1 MKTINFIFR
10 VHQRSNL
17 KRYRFFDIG
26 NDHYYY
32 DDYADETAVRQN
44 TDQCYLEA
52 NRTLLEMIK
61 GSNGKFKVSFA
72 ISGLALEQFE
82 RYAPEVIDSFQELA
96 KTGCVEFLATPN
108 AHSLA
113 SVYDNDEFAIQTKL
127 QTNKIKQLF
136 GKTPTVFANTAL
148 IYSDEIGETIAKM
161 GYKTI
166 MVEGAKHIMGW
177 KSPHYVYSHAYNGKV
192 KLLVRDNKLSDD
204 INYRFSQ
211 WNWNEYPLT
220 AEKFIGWINASPAE
234 EEVFNVFLGYEAL
247 GVLNH
252 RDSGIFEFFKAL
264 PYHAM
269 ANGVAFSTPAE
280 VAAKAK
286 PVGDISVMHPM
297 SWADEEKDLSAWC
310 GNELQNE
317 ALNKLY
323 GIAQRVHLCNDLLI
337 KIDWQRLQDTSHF
350 FFMTTKHYSNGVIM
364 AEPISYE
371 SPYDAFMNY
380 MNVLSDFIDRV
391 NAQYPSSIE
400 NEELNALLKTISNQ
414 EKEIASLEAKL
425 EKAAKPKTAPKQAEP
440 AKTVKK
446 AAAKKPAKK

>member
-44 TDQCYLEA
+44 TDQCYLQA

-61 GSNGKFKVSFA
+61 GSNGKFRVSFA

-148 IYSDEIGETIAKM
+148 IYSDEIGENIAKM

-166 MVEGAKHIMGW
+166 MIEGAKHIMGW
-177 KSPHYVYSHAYNGKV
+177 KSSHYVYSHANNSKV

-234 EEVFNVFLGYEAL
+234 EEVFNIFLGYEAL

-269 ANGVAFSTPAE
+269 ANGVAFATPSE
-280 VAAKAK
+280 VATKAK
-286 PVGDISVMHPM
+286 PVGTISVMHPM

-350 FFMTTKHYSNGVIM
+350 FFMTTKHYSNGMIM

-371 SPYDAFMNY
+371 SPYEAFMNY

-414 EKEIASLEAKL
+414 EKEIASLESKL
-425 EKAAKPKTAPKQAEP
+425 EKCEK
-440 AKTVKK
+440 AKTK
-446 AAAKKPAKK
+446 AKKK

>member
-44 TDQCYLEA
+44 TDLCYLEA

-61 GSNGKFKVSFA
+61 SSNGKFKVSFA

-96 KTGCVEFLATPN
+96 KTGSVEFLATPN

-113 SVYDNDEFAIQTKL
+113 SVYDADEFAIQTKL

-136 GKTPTVFANTAL
+136 GKAPTTFANTAL
-148 IYSDEIGETIAKM
+148 IYSDEIGDEIAKQ

-166 MVEGAKHIMGW
+166 MIEGAKHIMGW
-177 KSPHYVYSHAYNGKV
+177 KSPHYVYGHAYNNRV

-220 AEKFIGWINASPAE
+220 AEKFIGWINAAPAE
-234 EEVFNVFLGYEAL
+234 EEVFNIFLGYEAL
-247 GVLNH
+247 GVLNNKN
-252 RDSGIFEFFKAL
+252 SGIFEFFKAL

-269 ANGVAFSTPAE
+269 ANGVAFATPSE

-286 PVGDISVMHPM
+286 PVDTISVLHPM
-297 SWADEEKDLSAWC
+297 SWTDEEKDLSAYC
-310 GNELQNE
+310 ANELQNE
-317 ALNKLY
+317 ALQKLY
-323 GIAQRVHLCNDLLI
+323 SVAQRVHLCNDLLL

-350 FFMTTKHYSNGVIM
+350 YFMTTKHYSNGMIY
-364 AEPISYE
+364 AEPIPYE
-371 SPYDAFMNY
+371 SPYEAFMNY
-380 MNVLSDFIDRV
+380 MNVLSDFMDRV

-414 EKEIASLEAKL
+414 EKEIASLENKLAK
-425 EKAAKPKTAPKQAEP
+425 AT
-440 AKTVKK
+440 KK
-446 AAAKKPAKK
+446 NGK

>member
-446 AAAKKPAKK
+446 AGAKKSAKK

>member
-44 TDQCYLEA
+44 TDLCYLEA

-61 GSNGKFKVSFA
+61 SSNGKFKVSFA

-96 KTGCVEFLATPN
+96 KTGSVEFLATPN

-113 SVYDNDEFAIQTKL
+113 SVYDADEFAIQTKL

-136 GKTPTVFANTAL
+136 GKTPTTFANTAL
-148 IYSDEIGETIAKM
+148 IYSDEIGDEIAKQ

-166 MVEGAKHIMGW
+166 MIEGAKHIMGW
-177 KSPHYVYSHAYNGKV
+177 KSPHYVYGHAYNNKV

-220 AEKFIGWINASPAE
+220 AEKFIGWINAAPAE
-234 EEVFNVFLGYEAL
+234 EEVFNIFLAYEAL
-247 GVLNH
+247 GVLNNKN
-252 RDSGIFEFFKAL
+252 SGIFEFFKAL

-269 ANGVAFSTPAE
+269 ANGVAFATPSE

-286 PVGDISVMHPM
+286 PVDTISVLHPM
-297 SWADEEKDLSAWC
+297 SWADEEKDLSAYC
-310 GNELQNE
+310 ANELQNE
-317 ALNKLY
+317 ALQKLY
-323 GIAQRVHLCNDLLI
+323 SVAQRVNL
-337 KIDWQRLQDTSHF
+337 
-350 FFMTTKHYSNGVIM
+350 
-364 AEPISYE
+364 
-371 SPYDAFMNY
+371 
-380 MNVLSDFIDRV
+380 
-391 NAQYPSSIE
+391 
-400 NEELNALLKTISNQ
+400 
-414 EKEIASLEAKL
+414 
-425 EKAAKPKTAPKQAEP
+425 
-440 AKTVKK
+440 
-446 AAAKKPAKK
+446 

>member
-44 TDQCYLEA
+44 TDLCYLEA

-61 GSNGKFKVSFA
+61 SSNGKFKVSFA

-113 SVYDNDEFAIQTKL
+113 SVYDNDEFMIQTKL

-148 IYSDEIGETIAKM
+148 IYSDEIGDEIAKM

-166 MVEGAKHIMGW
+166 MIEGAKHIMGW
-177 KSPHYVYSHAYNGKV
+177 KSPHYVYSHAYNNKV

-220 AEKFIGWINASPAE
+220 AEKFIGWINAAPTE
-234 EEVFNVFLGYEAL
+234 ENVFNIFLGYEAL
-247 GVLNH
+247 GVLNK
-252 RDSGIFEFFKAL
+252 RESGIFEFFKAL

-280 VAAKAK
+280 TAAKTK
-286 PVGDISVMHPM
+286 PVDAISVMHPM

-350 FFMTTKHYSNGVIM
+350 FFMTTKHYSNGMIM
-364 AEPISYE
+364 AEPIAYE
-371 SPYDAFMNY
+371 SPYEAFMNY

-414 EKEIASLEAKL
+414 EKEIASLESKL
-425 EKAAKPKTAPKQAEP
+425 EKATRSVKEAKQTTAAPNARKTA
-440 AKTVKK
+440 KK
-446 AAAKKPAKK
+446 